1 MNKFIK
7 AAALTGTALLA
18 AKGLDNRLEITHH
31 TIKSDKIPK
40 SFDGFKIV
48 QISDVHSDII
58 PGLIPEIRNEAPNII
73 VSTGD
78 IVHHKGAYTSAIT
91 LSKKLTAIAPTYAV
105 TGNHDVWR
113 GDYDEMEEELNN
125 VGVTTLHNESIILEK
140 NDEKICISGIDD
152 PFAVISRKINEFLLD
167 ALNRIDTIDG
177 YNILLFHRANWLD
190 YFKNSDF
197 DLIISGHMHGGQM
210 RIPMFGGVISPR
222 SSWASGKQILFPKY
236 VGGRYKN
243 NKTEFIVSRG
253 LGNPMIIPRVFNRP
267 ELVVIILESK
277 DKEI

>member
-7 AAALTGTALLA
+7 AAAITGTALLA

-31 TIKSDKIPK
+31 TVKSHKIPK
-40 SFDGFKIV
+40 SFDGFKIA

-58 PGLIPEIRNEAPNII
+58 PGLIPEIRNEMPDII

-78 IVHHKGAYTSAIT
+78 IVHHKGEYSSAVA
-91 LSKKLTAIAPTYAV
+91 LCKKLINIAPTYAV

-113 GDYDEMEEELNN
+113 GDYEEMESELTQT
-125 VGVTTLHNESIILEK
+125 GVKTLRNESIILEK
-140 NDEKICISGIDD
+140 NNEIICISGIDD
-152 PFAVISRKINEFLLD
+152 PFAVISRKINEFLAD
-167 ALNRIDTIDG
+167 AISQMDIIDG

-190 YFKNSDF
+190 YFKNKGF
-197 DLIISGHMHGGQM
+197 DLVISGHMHGGQM
-210 RIPMFGGVISPR
+210 RIPYIGGVISPR

-236 VGGRYKN
+236 VGGHYENKN
-243 NKTEFIVSRG
+243 TEFIVSRG

-267 ELVVIILESK
+267 ELVIITLKSIK
-277 DKEI
+277 KEI